1 MHVAHYDNIL
11 QAYKKKNLKKAFQK
25 TSESSPDERIS
36 PALTNGDDD
45 TDVSSGGASKYLQKK
60 AKKQAKKQAKVRQ
73 WIRTSGSGLH
83 SMDEC
88 LTHRAE
94 WTKQPCLW
102 LQHQKRQ
109 QKFED
114 RVTLDHLTSPSC
126 SESDQMDP
134 SPGADEGEAVDT
146 ETHKGEGEGEGEAAP
161 LTEGEG
167 DAEAAP
173 LTEGEAE
180 AAPLSEGDTAQIP
193 AADVGAQDQ
202 DTVQAE
208 KEEKEEE
215 GGEDSETDSSPTSSV
230 SNRFTLL
237 SKNQDSKD
245 GVLDEGNT
253 SDVALE
259 EEEDSQ
265 LVSEMEKFTLDE
277 AFIQDSD
284 AADQS
289 TEVEDEPEDGREYTV
304 VNQDP
309 DLAFHTLAS
318 RTSPEK
324 MDCSVESCLFQFTEV
339 ETLTENNSLLCVTC
353 TKQRGGKDK
362 AAGVWIFSRG
372 HIWRV
377 VDAFIS
383 LILCK
388 LRMWGSTL
396 SPIHLFK

>member
-1 MHVAHYDNIL
+1 
-11 QAYKKKNLKKAFQK
+11 
-25 TSESSPDERIS
+25 
-36 PALTNGDDD
+36 
-45 TDVSSGGASKYLQKK
+45 
-60 AKKQAKKQAKVRQ
+60 
-73 WIRTSGSGLH
+73 
-83 SMDEC
+83 
-88 LTHRAE
+88 
-94 WTKQPCLW
+94 
-102 LQHQKRQ
+102 
-109 QKFED
+109 
-114 RVTLDHLTSPSC
+114 
-126 SESDQMDP
+126 MDP

-146 ETHKGEGEGEGEAAP
+146 ETHRGEGEGEGEAAP
-161 LTEGEG
+161 LTEGE
-167 DAEAAP
+167 AE
-173 LTEGEAE
+173 GE
-180 AAPLSEGDTAQIP
+180 AAPLSEGDAAQIP
-193 AADVGAQDQ
+193 AADVGAQDQDQ

-309 DLAFHTLAS
+309 ELAFHTLAS

-362 AAGVWIFSRG
+362 AAGVWNFSRE